1 MPSQNEKQ
9 NRNKQGADS
18 FFASKC
24 LSCWE
29 IFTYFSKLTF
39 IESTARIS
47 PLVQRTART
56 VQGEECYGP
65 GKGRKRNV
73 QLNSLLLNTNKTR
86 KIAVAYCTIF
96 NLKQNE
102 IFKQFL
108 RLILLLVSF
117 SFLASRGK
125 DNTRT
130 RLKPEKIKY
139 SLSHSF

>member
-1 MPSQNEKQ
+1 MASKNNKQ
-9 NRNKQGADS
+9 NRNKQEVDS

-24 LSCWE
+24 LSCSE

-47 PLVQRTART
+47 PLVERRARINST
-56 VQGEECYGP
+56 MGRMLRPGERQ
-65 GKGRKRNV
+65 KTK
-73 QLNSLLLNTNKTR
+73 LNSLLLNANKTR

-96 NLKQNE
+96 NLKQNQ

-108 RLILLLVSF
+108 LLKFLLVSF
-117 SFLASRGK
+117 SFLASRGR